1 MHQQNYSKSAADQKP
16 DEHVHKGELHQAA
29 ATDDDT
35 SIGSDRAADRDNADY
50 GNTQK
55 SVRDTKENGEG
66 NLATKKII
74 MKVKKIAKHLADL
87 CEKNEFE
94 TAQKEFYGED
104 VVSIE
109 PQATTDYAKETRGRE
124 NVLAKIRK
132 FNDSVETFH
141 DTKVSDPLVAG
152 NSFAFT
158 LSMDLKMK
166 GRERMEMEEICVYEV
181 KDGKIISEQ
190 FFT

>member
-1 MHQQNYSKSAADQKP
+1 MFIRANSIRQLLQTMIPPMVLTVLLTEIIQTTAVLKNQQM
-16 DEHVHKGELHQAA
+16 
-29 ATDDDT
+29 
-35 SIGSDRAADRDNADY
+35 II
-50 GNTQK
+50 
-55 SVRDTKENGEG
+55 KENGES
-66 NLATKKII
+66 NLATKQKI
-74 MKVKKIAKHLADL
+74 MKAKKIAKHLADL

-94 TAQKEFYGED
+94 TAQKEFYAED

-109 PQATTDYAKETRGRE
+109 PQATEDYAKETKGKE

-141 DTKVSDPLVAG
+141 NTKVSDPIVAG

-158 LSMDLKMK
+158 LFMDLKMK

-190 FFT
+190 FFM

>member
-1 MHQQNYSKSAADQKP
+1 MHQQNHSKPAADQKP
-16 DEHVHKGELHQAA
+16 DKHVHKGELHQAA

-35 SIGSDRAADRDNADY
+35 SNGSDRAADRDNS
-50 GNTQK
+50 GNSSTEK
-55 SVRDTKENGEG
+55 SANDNKENGES
-66 NLATKKII
+66 NLATKQKI
-74 MKVKKIAKHLADL
+74 MKAKKIAKHLADL

-94 TAQKEFYGED
+94 TAQKEFYAED

-109 PQATTDYAKETRGRE
+109 PQATEDYAKETKGKE

-141 DTKVSDPLVAG
+141 DTKISDPIVAG

-190 FFT
+190 FFM